1 MQRNFPVPQYKHVI
15 PLLEK
20 ELTDKIIGAA
30 IEVHK
35 VLGPGLLESAY
46 QVCLEHESTLRRIPF
61 KHLVDLSLNY
71 KGIIL
76 DAGYVIDLVYNKRV
90 IVELKAVERVIP
102 VLKDGIYRR
111 VL

>member
-1 MQRNFPVPQYKHVI
+1 MQHSFPVPQNKHVI

-46 QVCLEHESTLRRIPF
+46 QVCMERESTLRKIPF
-61 KHLVDLSLNY
+61 EHLVECRSTTKVSIWMLVMSSTLYTISASSSSLKLWN
-71 KGIIL
+71 G
-76 DAGYVIDLVYNKRV
+76 
-90 IVELKAVERVIP
+90 
-102 VLKDGIYRR
+102 
-111 VL
+111 